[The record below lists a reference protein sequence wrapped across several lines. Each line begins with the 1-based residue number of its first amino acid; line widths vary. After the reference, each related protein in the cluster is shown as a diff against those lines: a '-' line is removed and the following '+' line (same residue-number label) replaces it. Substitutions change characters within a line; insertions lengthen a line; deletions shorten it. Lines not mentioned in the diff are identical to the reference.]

1 MIYTRQQTVDAIR
14 QHPELAAMMALS
26 PTELE
31 IVNNYKT
38 ITTAELEAN
47 YSSASN
53 GCRLMRKLISK
64 GYFKRVRVGVF
75 TKIGE

>member
-1 MIYTRQQTVDAIR
+1 MKYTKQQAIDAIR

-26 PTELE
+26 ATELE
-31 IVNNYKT
+31 IVRGYKT
-38 ITTAELEAN
+38 VTTSELEAK

-53 GCRLMRKLISK
+53 GCRFMRKLISK
-64 GYFKRVRVGVF
+64 GYFKRVKAGVF